1 MPVSEKFP
9 IRTAM
14 LAFGL
19 GTGLLIFAF
28 LVIGRGEVVRLIT
41 HDTVGQALDTE
52 LWIADLPDGTYL
64 RAGSSEVE
72 WLGRLESGGAPALE
86 REDQT
91 VLIETFIVDDT
102 ATREAVRAAMA
113 EKYGLADRMWGAIHS
128 NKPVVIRVEL
138 LGAVTTTAHQNP
150 HGAPPRAQATP

>member
-9 IRTAM
+9 IRIAM
-14 LAFGL
+14 LACGL
-19 GTGLLIFAF
+19 GTGLLIFAV

-52 LWIADLPDGTYL
+52 LWIADLPDGRYL
-64 RAGSSEVE
+64 RAGSSDVK

-113 EKYGLADRMWGAIHS
+113 EKYGLADRMWDVIHS
-128 NKPVVIRVEL
+128 DKSAVIRVEL
-138 LGAVTTTAHQNP
+138 LGDVTATAHQNP